1 MKRRGKLRSFRG
13 GFVVDSLP
21 KLPLT
26 PYVICNWFSDSEKQT
41 VALFTADQMREYA
54 LLAVAMTDIETQH
67 AAQLAALPKPAAP
80 EPMEESEDE

>member
-1 MKRRGKLRSFRG
+1 M
-13 GFVVDSLP
+13 VNSLP

-26 PYVICNWFSDSEKQT
+26 PYVMCNWLSDSEKQT

-54 LLAVAMTDIETQH
+54 LLAVAMTDLETQH

-80 EPMEESEDE
+80 EPIGEHDSGED